1 MHATP
6 LLHLFNDDI
15 GTAQQLLQ
23 LIDAEFQAL
32 TDRDLPLLEGIV
44 RSKQPLSDLLAQ
56 HGNERRQLLDSLQ
69 LSADRAGLQA
79 LASRS
84 EHGDELLERGDQLA
98 ELLEQ
103 CQAANLRN
111 GRLIRANQTSVGSL
125 LSILRGVE
133 NPGAG
138 LYDSRGGSAKSAQQR
153 PFSQA

>member
-1 MHATP
+1 MHATT
-6 LLHLFNDDI
+6 LLQLFNDDI
-15 GTAQQLLQ
+15 GTAQQLSQ

-32 TDRDLPLLEGIV
+32 TDRDLPLLESIV
-44 RSKQPLSDLLAQ
+44 SSKQPLSDLLEQ
-56 HGNERRQLLDSLQ
+56 HGNERRQLLETLQ
-69 LSADRAGLQA
+69 LSADRTGLQT

-84 EHGDELLERGDQLA
+84 AQGAELLARGDL
-98 ELLEQ
+98 LSTVLEQ

-133 NPGAG
+133 SPGAG
-138 LYDSRGGSAKSAQQR
+138 LYDSRGASAKSAQQR